1 MISPSGNSTRD
12 EDFRIGPPNPLA
24 GSCACTSRARERVGG
39 SSYGARHASVSAGLS
54 AGSSPGGLAGRLGAL
69 PTRPRGGHEGLK
81 TSAKPGAKPGSCAP
95 AMTRPATSNGQPTSV
110 VRATPVARRTAAPPS
125 SG

>member
-24 GSCACTSRARERVGG
+24 GSCACTSRAREKAGG
-39 SSYGARHASVSAGLS
+39 SSYGARHASVSAALS

-81 TSAKPGAKPGSCAP
+81 TSAKPGSCAP
-95 AMTRPATSNGQPTSV
+95 AMTRPATSKLPDGQPTSV
-110 VRATPVARRTAAPPS
+110 VRATPVARRTAAPLS